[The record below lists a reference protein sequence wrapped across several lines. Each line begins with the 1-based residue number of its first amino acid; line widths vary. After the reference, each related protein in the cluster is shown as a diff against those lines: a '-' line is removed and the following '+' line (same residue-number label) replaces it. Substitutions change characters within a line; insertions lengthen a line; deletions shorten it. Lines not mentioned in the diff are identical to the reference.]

1 MILWMG
7 VMYCIFYAYDYFQK
21 IRAREHEIALK
32 IEKLNEHKN
41 PEQKIVEKEEKP
53 QKKWDINPPEELT
66 QSKKDKKIQKQ
77 YKEILS
83 EYKNTLSPKKYKKFE
98 EETKYDVLLYDALMV
113 SRDKDGTLLTKIEQE
128 KWELYTEALKKI
140 LS

>member
-1 MILWMG
+1 MG

-53 QKKWDINPPEELT
+53 QKK
-66 QSKKDKKIQKQ
+66 
-77 YKEILS
+77 
-83 EYKNTLSPKKYKKFE
+83 
-98 EETKYDVLLYDALMV
+98 
-113 SRDKDGTLLTKIEQE
+113 
-128 KWELYTEALKKI
+128 
-140 LS
+140 